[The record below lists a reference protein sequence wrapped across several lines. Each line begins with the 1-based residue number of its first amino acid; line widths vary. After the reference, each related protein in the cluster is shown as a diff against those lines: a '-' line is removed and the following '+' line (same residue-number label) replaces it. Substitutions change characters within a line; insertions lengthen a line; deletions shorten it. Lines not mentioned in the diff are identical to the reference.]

1 MENMSGKVVL
11 PSAAVDQ
18 AGGVGATPL
27 QAEVKPITPVV
38 AASSADQADLRLII
52 EEGGEAGHYV
62 YIVMDQRTGKVIS
75 RLPRDEVLRLRDQ
88 SGYSAGAVFNGK
100 V

>member
-1 MENMSGKVVL
+1 MSGKVVL
-11 PSAAVDQ
+11 PSAVSEPPS
-18 AGGVGATPL
+18 GVGAPPL
-27 QAEVKPITPVV
+27 QAEVQPVSPV
-38 AASSADQADLRLII
+38 QIAQSTDQADLRLII
-52 EEGGEAGHYV
+52 EESGEAGHYV
-62 YIVMDQRTGKVIS
+62 YVVVDQRTGKIIS